1 MIPFQEA
8 YDTVMAAARLQLT
21 EPVDY
26 RQSVGRILAQDIHAT
41 MPMPPFDKAMVDG
54 YACRRADLHEPLTL
68 LETIQAGYG
77 SPKPIEAGQCSK
89 IMTGAVVPEGADCVF
104 MVEQSAEDDGTVR
117 FTGETTNDNIVPLA
131 KDVQKNDLL
140 LPTGHR
146 IHTHDVAVLA
156 SMGHLRPMVYCQP
169 SVGIV
174 ATGDELVEP
183 EFTPGPAQIR
193 NSNAYHLA
201 AQVESIG
208 LTPTYE
214 GIARDDQDSLDAKIG
229 SAIANN
235 DVVLI
240 SGGVSMG
247 EFDLVP
253 GVLKKNGIT
262 IVFDKVA
269 VQPGKPTVFGYS
281 DSTFCFG
288 LPGNPVSSYVIFE
301 TLVKPF
307 LFKLM
312 DYDYRPPTLRA
323 PLADAFTRKAGTR
336 SVWFPVTFTEEGT
349 VRRME
354 YHGSAHINALSG
366 ADGLAC
372 VPQGITELGPGE
384 AVTVRLIRM

>member
-1 MIPFQEA
+1 
-8 YDTVMAAARLQLT
+8 
-21 EPVDY
+21 
-26 RQSVGRILAQDIHAT
+26 
-41 MPMPPFDKAMVDG
+41 MPPFDKAMVDG
-54 YACRRADLHEPLTL
+54 YACRRADLHEPLSL
-68 LETIQAGYG
+68 VETIQAGYG
-77 SPKPIEAGQCSK
+77 SPKPIKAGQCSK
-89 IMTGAVVPEGADCVF
+89 IMTGAVVPDGADCVF
-104 MVEQSAEDDGTVR
+104 MVEQSANEDGTVR
-117 FTGETTNDNIVPLA
+117 FTGDTTNDNIVPLA
-131 KDVQKNDLL
+131 KDVRKNDLL
-140 LPTGHR
+140 LSTGHR

-156 SMGHLRPMVYCQP
+156 SMGHLRPMVYCRP

-208 LTPTYE
+208 LTPNYE
-214 GIARDDQDSLDAKIG
+214 GIARDDQDALDAKIG
-229 SAIANN
+229 NAIANN

-253 GVLKKNGIT
+253 GALKKNGIA

-336 SVWFPVTFTEEGT
+336 SVWFPVTFTEEGA

-372 VPQGITELGPGE
+372 VPQGITELGQGE
-384 AVTVRLIRM
+384 TVTVRLIRM